1 MKVFNTVT
9 ELQREL
15 KSLDKTIGFVPT
27 MGAIHDGHLSL
38 IKHAKKHAEVVVA
51 SIFVNPTQFNS
62 KEDYDKYPR
71 TIAVDSS
78 KFAETDLDYL
88 FIPSE
93 GEIYPKKYDKE
104 YDFQGLDEVME
115 GKYRP
120 GHFKG
125 VANVVF
131 RLFEIVKPN
140 YAFFGEKDYQ
150 QLLIIKKMVEQE
162 KLDIEI
168 ISCPII
174 RENSG
179 LAMSSRNLHLSEK
192 ARFEA
197 AQIYKTLELVKQ
209 NYFFKSITELENMV
223 KSEIAKQADWELEYF
238 QIARNKDLQL
248 TTDEEKSVSSRAF
261 IVVRV
266 ENIRLIDNIVLN

>member
-1 MKVFNTVT
+1 MKVFNTVE
-9 ELQREL
+9 ELQTEL
-15 KSLDKTIGFVPT
+15 KSLNKTIGFVPT
-27 MGAIHDGHLSL
+27 MGAIHNGHLSL
-38 IKHAKKHAEVVVA
+38 INHAKKYAEIVVA
-51 SIFVNPTQFNS
+51 SIFVNPTQFNN

-71 TIAVDSS
+71 TLDIDSS
-78 KFAETDLDYL
+78 KFAQTNLDYL

-104 YDFQGLDEVME
+104 YDFGGLDEVME

-162 KLDIEI
+162 KLDVRV
-168 ISCPII
+168 ISCPIV
-174 RENSG
+174 REDSG
-179 LAMSSRNLHLSEK
+179 LAMSSRNLRLSEK
-192 ARFEA
+192 ARKEA
-197 AQIYKTLELVKQ
+197 SEIYHTLKLVK
-209 NYFFKSITELENMV
+209 NYYSSKSIFELKEIV
-223 KSEIAKQADWELEYF
+223 KQEIAKQPGWELEYF
-238 QIARNKDLQL
+238 QVAKNQDLTP
-248 TTDEEKSVSSRAF
+248 TTDETKSVSSRAF

-266 ENIRLIDNIVLN
+266 ENVRLIDNIVLN

>member
-1 MKVFNTVT
+1 MKVFNTVA

-51 SIFVNPTQFNS
+51 SIFVNPTQFNN

-78 KFAETDLDYL
+78 KFADTNLDYL

-93 GEIYPKKYDKE
+93 DEVYPKKYDKA
-104 YDFQGLDEVME
+104 YDFEGLDEVME

-131 RLFEIVKPN
+131 RLFEIVKPTH
-140 YAFFGEKDYQ
+140 AFFGEKDYQ

-162 KLDIEI
+162 SLNIEI

-174 RENSG
+174 REESG
-179 LAMSSRNLHLSEK
+179 LAMSSRNLRLSEK
-192 ARFEA
+192 ARKEA
-197 AQIYKTLELVKQ
+197 SRIYKTLQLVKE
-209 NYFFKSITELENMV
+209 NYFSKSISELENMV
-223 KSEIAKQADWELEYF
+223 KSEISEQADWELEYF
-238 QIARNKDLQL
+238 QIAKNENLQP
-248 TTDEEKSVSSRAF
+248 TTDEEKKASSRAF

-266 ENIRLIDNIVLN
+266 ENVRLIDNIVLN